1 MALIHGIGSL
11 YPCPICLVPKG
22 TLIDLERMH
31 TLHNT
36 ASMQQVV
43 NDARQA
49 PTKAEGEAILK
60 QHGLQGIMV

>member
-1 MALIHGIGSL
+1 MALIHEIGSL

-22 TLIDLERMH
+22 MLMDLDRMH
-31 TLHNT
+31 TLHTT